1 MRKTIFV
8 LALFTVILSY
18 SLSNSKPFLKE
29 TELEEYEDEELA
41 TTKGKTTKTTKSK
54 SKPKGKTTK
63 TTKSKSKTKPNK
75 DSTTGK
81 ATKATKTTPA
91 TNKKQQA
98 PTTVTIKEF
107 NDSNYK
113 SNLIIAL
120 VSVAIGS
127 LIWCV
132 AMWTDEAKKEKKE
145 KSSSDI

>member
-18 SLSNSKPFLKE
+18 SLSHSKPFLKE

-41 TTKGKTTKTTKSK
+41 TT
-54 SKPKGKTTK
+54 KGKTTK